1 MTETLSLP
9 ADLIASI
16 PAFLGFY
23 PADSLVM
30 VALDPG
36 HTGSGR
42 SRIGP
47 VTRADLSDGDAVAG
61 TLGVLADVGVT
72 AAFAFFVGEGRAGEV
87 PHSGT
92 AAALHLGAADRGIR
106 LLGAWW
112 VPRVISGAPYRILT
126 DTSGEDPGSTVH
138 GEGDPWRCGVI
149 PDIATAAAMRELVS
163 SGGMLPEL
171 TRREALDFF
180 ARSSSD
186 LPEDMVRRITEST
199 GSPGPEVVE
208 RLCPG
213 AGESVPGGHPDSCVS
228 RLVGESRRLLES
240 GGNPASD
247 PALLS
252 GAAGLVAHSR
262 IRDLILGCAVDPA
275 DAEPLAVLMLAVART
290 FSGEIRCNALCV
302 YAVALIAR
310 GRTARVWP
318 ALRSSYDENPDH
330 RLTGLLLSAYG
341 RGRLDLILECCR

>member
-16 PAFLGFY
+16 PVFLGFY
-23 PADSLVM
+23 PTESLVM

-36 HTGSGR
+36 DTGAGR

-47 VTRADLSDGDAVAG
+47 ATRADLSDGDAVAG
-61 TLGVLADVGVT
+61 TLGALADVGVT
-72 AAFAFFVGEGRAGEV
+72 DAFAFFVGEGRAGEI
-87 PHSGT
+87 PDSGT
-92 AAALHLGAADRGIR
+92 VTELHRGAADRGIR

-112 VPRVISGAPYRILT
+112 VPQIISGAPYRILA
-126 DTSGEDPGSTVH
+126 DSAGGDPGSTGH
-138 GEGDPWRCGVI
+138 GEVERWRYGVI

-163 SGGMLPEL
+163 SGGVLPEL

-180 ARSSSD
+180 ARSSSV
-186 LPEDMVRRITEST
+186 LSEDRVRRITENAE
-199 GSPGPEVVE
+199 SPGPEVVE
-208 RLCPG
+208 RLNPG
-213 AGESVPGGHPDSCVS
+213 AGESVPGERLDSYVS
-228 RLVGESRRLLES
+228 CLVGESRRLLES

-247 PALLS
+247 PGLLS
-252 GAAGLVAHSR
+252 GAAGLVAHGR
-262 IRDLILGCAVDPA
+262 IRDLVLGYAVDTA
-275 DAEPLAVLMLAVART
+275 DAEPLADLMLVVART

-302 YAVALIAR
+302 YAVALLAL
-310 GRTARVWP
+310 GRTTRVWP

-341 RGRLDLILECCR
+341 RGRFDLILECCR